1 MVCSEY
7 PFKMP
12 KVGTAMRIN
21 CNTTGQMFG
30 FVEVNSRIN
39 NGLDLAEVEVH
50 TLGIVAN
57 CIQSKIK

>member
-1 MVCSEY
+1 
-7 PFKMP
+7 MP
-12 KVGTAMRIN
+12 KLGTAMRIN

-30 FVEVNSRIN
+30 FVEVNSRVN